1 MNALIIALTMIFS
14 GVFIVLDGSGHSTG
28 YGSNAGITAVQ
39 LNGAIGQYPD
49 GNNSKGGTYDPYN
62 QEFYITNYCANSV
75 TVINTFSGLSVANIK
90 VGSNPMGI
98 TYVPYNH
105 DLYVENYN
113 SANLSVISSVSNT
126 VISTINLSGHPQFGA
141 YDPLSE
147 TLYVSALYSGSG
159 VIWVVNVTNNSV
171 SDAPTQYL
179 IPPSAPYGL
188 AFDPYNGYMYVA
200 DHHNNVVYAFSQ
212 TGTLVALIPVGL
224 QPYGLAFDPVNKMLY
239 VTDQDF
245 NAFISG
251 NPEGYNVSIINTVNN
266 TFVKNVVPG
275 SEPEGIAYDPANG
288 YVYIA
293 NAYSANISVLNPATE
308 SIIQTLPAK
317 INGLNGSTDI
327 VYDPVLQQI
336 ISVNNLASPDST
348 LNYNSASG
356 YAAPFMSVPSAPYQQ
371 DIAYDSVN
379 GYIYFATGGN
389 SVNVYSLN
397 GTMVT
402 TISNLTDVSSVLY
415 ANNTVFATEIGSLG
429 KVVLINPVNNT
440 ITATVNLTTSNGG
453 GGADGLAFDSQN
465 NTLFVAMNYINS
477 VYVVDLN
484 NLTLVK
490 TIGVG
495 DGPAALTYS
504 NYTNQVYVAQQDSN
518 INIINAST
526 YDVTVPYFVTNSY
539 PSQVVYDRYTNSI
552 YIANGNNSNMFMI
565 NESEINYISGQSTP
579 YTMIPLGS
587 PQQAISINPSNGLI
601 YIMQSGSDNVTIFN
615 PMINETVGSI
625 NSTSLSGGG
634 YMAYISST
642 QIFLATDSTNGYLE
656 EISPAQTYN
665 VTIGVGNMVPKG
677 SIWNL
682 QIQPSADSA
691 LAQVYNS
698 TQTAGKS
705 VFLSLPN
712 GTYVFNIT
720 SSYGGVQPI
729 HGYFVVNGSSRN
741 MLFYAHVIFNET
753 GLPPGKEWSVSLGS
767 MTNSSTTTTIGFVVN
782 SGVYNA
788 YITGSGSYEAY
799 PASLKVSVGRDNVSV
814 NVTFQSPRNQ
824 TYGAVSQTVDLNN
837 GTVYYGNSYIPF
849 LNGSELSY
857 SAYDPTLGII
867 LIPVFQH
874 NSLPLLNEYFTTNGS
889 VISNLHLQYENG
901 SNIAPLTSYYDP
913 FNSMFYVIDATYDNL
928 VSLYPSN
935 LTTDSVVH
943 LQGNLDSVIAGSG
956 NMIYVRNSTGTLFS
970 INAVSSVVSKQQ
982 IANGSGLSP
991 NVMLPY
997 DGNLFFLNSTA
1008 DNLSEYNISTGS
1020 MSQFPLPSGFN
1031 AFQVIAGKPGT
1042 LYISGTGSGYVVVF
1056 NETDNAFTGTI
1067 SLKGTAGGNTYSGN
1081 NVTAGEYDP
1090 LNGYMYFSSLSSFS
1104 PAASSNFTVVNPKTN
1119 EIISSFR
1126 GMNSSGAVS
1135 MFFDSMNQKIY
1146 AVDLTGD
1153 VLTVIS
1159 SQTHYNVT
1167 VVETGLPLGT
1177 TWTIM
1182 LSNGETFSTS
1192 RSSVTFLAENNTL
1205 YTFTVLSGNSSY
1217 IGSPGSFI
1225 LSGSAKQVQENFS
1238 LVTYNVNI
1246 KETGL
1251 ASGITW
1257 YVNMDGTTYHGKTTN
1272 STYSVI
1278 SISLPNG
1285 SYSYTV
1291 NNVSGYTITNGTGSF
1306 IINGSGTN
1314 MQVKFNTAKYTVNIK
1329 ETGLAS
1335 GITWYVN
1342 MDGTTY
1348 HGKTTNST
1356 YSVISISLPNG
1367 SYSYTVNNVS
1377 GYTITNGTGSFI
1389 INGSGTSVQ
1398 VKFNSNSN
1406 SGGISLTAVG
1416 IVVGILVVV
1425 SVGAAGYVLRM
1436 RGRK

>member
-49 GNNSKGGTYDPYN
+49 GNNSQGATYDPYN
-62 QEFYITNYCANSV
+62 QELYITNYCANSV

-379 GYIYFATGGN
+379 GYVYFATGGN

-504 NYTNQVYVAQQDSN
+504 NDTNQVYVAQQDSN

-729 HGYFVVNGSSRN
+729 HGCFVVNGSSRN

-1306 IINGSGTN
+1306 IINGSGT
-1314 MQVKFNTAKYTVNIK
+1314 
-1329 ETGLAS
+1329 
-1335 GITWYVN
+1335 
-1342 MDGTTY
+1342 
-1348 HGKTTNST
+1348 
-1356 YSVISISLPNG
+1356 
-1367 SYSYTVNNVS
+1367 
-1377 GYTITNGTGSFI
+1377 
-1389 INGSGTSVQ
+1389 SVQ